1 MTQGGCVIEILV
13 GFMEPVAFFSGISGH
28 SGVIVHPGV
37 GPGTAWSRGQGTFYD
52 SGEEQFSV

>member
-1 MTQGGCVIEILV
+1 MIEILV
-13 GFMEPVAFFSGISGH
+13 GFMEPVAFFSGLTGH

-52 SGEEQFSV
+52 SG